1 MVDPPRP
8 PSHILRARQPFIPDW
23 RLFFKTRWKVIVLCL
38 IGVLFVE
45 VFVFNLPTWQT
56 LRSLPEEES
65 VSTAHMEG
73 AKAEPGGIV
82 TTSSG
87 ATVNV
92 TSKRI
97 IKYLYLEV
105 SPQYENVSRT
115 VNYSVGISYE
125 GDKYVHY
132 GSAMTMDLGVKDD
145 RYVNAGSYVRSV
157 TIQFDVPKGTFIPVT
172 GITVN
177 PKIPYRFSLLR
188 LCMLLLLISF
198 WILLGPGSVL
208 WKMEIDTGSLF
219 HLTLLC
225 LATLAVAFFYF
236 VTWYFNGNGY
246 VWGGLVKLVK
256 EPSGIWISDTQYQN
270 LANSLLHGHTW
281 LNLPVSAGLK
291 SLKNPYSPSA
301 RLAIGKQGQFSFWD
315 HAFYH
320 GKYYCYYGII
330 PALIFFVPYQFFTG
344 HYLSTGWAILTAL
357 MIATVFATLLIVR
370 IAKLYFADASVGTV
384 LSAIWILGLGCG
396 LLQEAFVADYYEV
409 PEASSYMFTVLGLWC
424 WLKSLKKKRRIGTK
438 YVSPWWIFFGSLF
451 MACNLGCRPAFTV
464 FIFLAIPIF
473 WTAVFKDRTLFSRK
487 GLWPTIFFAIPFFL
501 VFIPLFLYNY
511 DRFGSILN
519 FGENYNLT
527 GDWDMVRAK
536 RPNIVFLFDLVFSY
550 FWFQPLNLVGTFPYI
565 TSVRL
570 DVIPL
575 WYPMDPT
582 LGGGYF
588 FFTAPFTLLL
598 FIIAPLILARSRR
611 GELDK
616 AFSKRYSNVKSVR
629 GTVISWI
636 ALMIAFGIFIT
647 FEAAWWA
654 GFSQRYESCFGT
666 LFSLSS
672 IFILFC
678 ALPARVCREK
688 SRRGYVKLLKILLI
702 VLITMTLIWEFLGLC
717 DFGRRCQNSTVHL
730 FRVASWF
737 LFMN

>member
-73 AKAEPGGIV
+73 AKAESGGIV

-291 SLKNPYSPSA
+291 SLKNPYSLSA

-424 WLKSLKKKRRIGTK
+424 WLKSLKKRRRIGTK

-527 GDWDMVRAK
+527 GFDMVRAK
-536 RPNIVFLFDLVFSY
+536 RPDLPFLLTFTTLY
-550 FWFQPLNLVGTFPYI
+550 YLFQPMNIVGTFPFI
-565 TSVRL
+565 ASIRVTA
-570 DVIPL
+570 PL
-575 WYPMDPT
+575 WYPSWDPV
-582 LGGGYF
+582 GGGYF
-588 FFTAPFTLLL
+588 TLMAP
-598 FIIAPLILARSRR
+598 
-611 GELDK
+611 
-616 AFSKRYSNVKSVR
+616 
-629 GTVISWI
+629 
-636 ALMIAFGIFIT
+636 
-647 FEAAWWA
+647 
-654 GFSQRYESCFGT
+654 C
-666 LFSLSS
+666 
-672 IFILFC
+672 IFILFVIAPWILSRRRRKELDRTFSGNYSTVESTRRTVISLVSLSVASGIC
-678 ALPARVCREK
+678 AALMTAQYVGYTQRYSGFFGLFFAVAGIFLLFSSLPAWSSREEGH
-688 SRRGYVKLLKILLI
+688 RNMFTLLKILL
-702 VLITMTLIWEFLGLC
+702 VAFLTLTCIWEFLGFSIFIQVFKQ
-717 DFGRRCQNSTVHL
+717 DVNYFKI
-730 FRVASWF
+730 ASWF